1 MIDFIRLILSPNDIT
16 GEKEM
21 NRSFLKVEYIN
32 ALEWQADP
40 DDVNIAKYRIYL
52 VDEEAESLLAELD
65 ADTSEYWHTGIG
77 RESEFTYALVA
88 VDDAGR
94 EGGRAY
100 ITVPPF

>member
-1 MIDFIRLILSPNDIT
+1 
-16 GEKEM
+16 M
-21 NRSFLKVEYIN
+21 NRSFVQVEYIN

-40 DDVNIAKYRIYL
+40 DDVDIAKYRIYL

-65 ADTSEYWHTGIG
+65 ADTSEYWHMGIG
-77 RESEFTYALVA
+77 RDSECTYALVA
-88 VDDAGR
+88 VDALGR